1 MGSSVDQKFPF
12 TRKNWTWFGIG
23 LVTIAL
29 GYVVLS
35 IPPADGFLS
44 LTLAPILL
52 VVGYCVLIPTAIL
65 IRDGDS
71 SGNNTRTDPS

>member
-1 MGSSVDQKFPF
+1 MGAPVYQKFPF

-23 LVTIAL
+23 LVTIVV
-29 GYVVLS
+29 GYIVLS

-52 VVGYCVLIPTAIL
+52 VVGYCVLIPVAIL
-65 IRDGDS
+65 IR
-71 SGNNTRTDPS
+71 NNDPSGDKTGTDSF